1 MKLCARQFR
10 SKITPETAADVLL
23 LADRHGLTAL
33 KQVNKKSQ
41 IFYKNAIA
49 TFHFFPDP
57 IPLLFCSNT
66 QEVMAKII
74 AEKAKY
80 LANLDFKSKM
90 TISLL
95 TEMLA
100 L

>member
-1 MKLCARQFR
+1 MKLCAHKFR
-10 SKITPETAADVLL
+10 SKITPETAADILL

-33 KQVNKKSQ
+33 KQVNKKRR
-41 IFYKNAIA
+41 IFSKSKRNLSL
-49 TFHFFPDP
+49 FPDP
-57 IPLLFCSNT
+57 IPLLFCSYT
-66 QEVMAKII
+66 QETMAKII
-74 AEKAKY
+74 AEKARY
-80 LANLDFKSKM
+80 LENPDFKNKM